1 MKKIILDNAELEYNI
16 FQSINKES
24 RASNNQIENNIV
36 LIHGGIIADA
46 NIPLVTYS
54 DILTKSYNILHYHRR
69 GYGKSIN
76 KKNDHIGILQHVE
89 DCREI
94 IDFLNIKRAHIV
106 GHSIGGT
113 IALQLAS
120 SYPDYI
126 KSLILLEPAIT
137 GYNEFTNEQVIH
149 EFQPLIQMYDK
160 GQKNEAID
168 VFMKTA
174 IGTNYKDIIANVLPL
189 NSFELAVVDAQT
201 FFHEEIPSMKSW
213 TFTKTQTKDLVHI
226 PVLHIRGIQKSR
238 KISEEREELLNYWL
252 PQTVTTSISN
262 APHMLQITNTKEVV
276 QLIELFFQKVN
287 TL

>member
-1 MKKIILDNAELEYNI
+1 MKKIILDNAELEYSI

-24 RASNNQIENNIV
+24 RANNNLIENNIV
-36 LIHGGIIADA
+36 LIQGGIIADA
-46 NIPLVTYS
+46 NIPLITFS

-76 KKNDHIGILQHVE
+76 KKNGHMGILQHVE

-94 IDFLNIKRAHIV
+94 MDFLNINRAHIV

-113 IALQLAS
+113 ISLQLAS
-120 SYPDYI
+120 TYPDYI

-137 GYNEFTNEQVIH
+137 GYNEFTNEQVIQ
-149 EFQPLIQMYDK
+149 EFQPLIQMYNK

-168 VFMKTA
+168 VFMKIA
-174 IGTNYKDIIANVLPL
+174 IGTNYKDIITNVLPS
-189 NSFELAVVDAQT
+189 NSFELAVIDAKT
-201 FFHEEIPSMKSW
+201 FFHEKIPSMKSW
-213 TFTKTQTKDLVHI
+213 TFTKTQTRDLVHT
-226 PVLHIRGIQKSR
+226 PVLHIRGVQKMR
-238 KISEEREELLNYWL
+238 KTSEEREELLNYWL

-262 APHMLQITNTKEVV
+262 APHMLQITNTKEVL

-287 TL
+287 TF